1 MRRIGSHIKAC
12 ITAMGSMKPFRFSA
26 LSERVGA
33 ANCVAAMVKLGT
45 LVSKPISRVLAFIVK
60 AYGVM

>member
-12 ITAMGSMKPFRFSA
+12 IRAMRSMKPFRLPI
-26 LSERVGA
+26 LSERAGA
-33 ANCVAAMVKLGT
+33 ANCTAAMVKLGT
-45 LVSKPISRVLAFIVK
+45 LVSKPISWVLAFIVS